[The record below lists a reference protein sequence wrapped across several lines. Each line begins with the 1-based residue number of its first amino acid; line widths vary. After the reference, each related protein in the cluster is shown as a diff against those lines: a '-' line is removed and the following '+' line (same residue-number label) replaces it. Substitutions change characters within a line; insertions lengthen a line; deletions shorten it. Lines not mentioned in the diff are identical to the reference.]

1 MTGIIRTRPGYEIV
15 EYVQRVGNDSVY
27 GNGSDGNVVVSNTG
41 TPTVITRDMYYNS
54 LTINSSCT
62 FITNGFKVFVK
73 DALTNN
79 GTIGATVGYTTVIS
93 DGTVAGQSAS
103 VETYSLSQTSTNPV
117 SLTLL
122 HSIEMAITGYYVDN
136 AGTVR
141 QFRGGD
147 VGPNGTGAT
156 SGGTGGAGAAGNAGT
171 GANPGNA
178 GADGLEAMQVRER
191 QQVEPLGCLV
201 TGITLMAVLVFITTG
216 TALIMLPTMAMRA
229 LTAQDMEAVKVLL
242 ATQEMPGQTVQRV
255 RLGIQEIQ
263 EMLVRMVLAVL
274 AVLLY

>member
-1 MTGIIRTRPGYEIV
+1 MLELFDSSVVGMW
-15 EYVQRVGNDSVY
+15 VQTELVPHRVVL
-27 GNGSDGNVVVSNTG
+27 VVQEPLVML
-41 TPTVITRDMYYNS
+41 VQEQIQAM
-54 LTINSSCT
+54 L
-62 FITNGFKVFVK
+62 V
-73 DALTNN
+73 L
-79 GTIGATVGYTTVIS
+79 
-93 DGTVAGQSAS
+93 
-103 VETYSLSQTSTNPV
+103 
-117 SLTLL
+117 
-122 HSIEMAITGYYVDN
+122 MA
-136 AGTVR
+136 
-141 QFRGGD
+141 QM
-147 VGPNGTGAT
+147 
-156 SGGTGGAGAAGNAGT
+156 
-171 GANPGNA
+171 
-178 GADGLEAMQVRER
+178 GLEAMQVRER